1 MSDEARKN
9 LMLALEEALA
19 KVKEDPNYGLELLV
33 RAGILDENHAIT
45 EPYKHLCI
53 EEDQG

>member
-33 RAGILDENHAIT
+33 RAGILDENHAIA